1 MIPVQPRRIQAKSS
15 CSGTLNSFRPKM
27 KILIVH
33 YHSFELWHA
42 PSWIRERLQQ
52 QFPDHHFLQL
62 QNYDRVP
69 QEIADTDVFIG
80 WSLRP
85 EQFVAANK
93 LRWIHSPA
101 AAVHQLMYPE
111 LVRSNVVVTNST
123 GIHGPVVA
131 EHAIAVLLALAK
143 RLPQAMRYQE
153 KHEWSQDQLWHSQ
166 PRPREVADSTLLVI
180 GMGSIGREFACRA
193 RALGMRILGV
203 RENPAKG
210 LSGADEV
217 YSPQQIDEVL
227 PQADY
232 VLLCTPVTPAT
243 TGLMNA
249 ARLSKMKPDAYL
261 INVARGPL
269 IDEPA
274 LLDALQKRRIAGAAL
289 DVFNEEPLPASSPF
303 WSLDNILIT
312 PHTAAV
318 TERLWERHY
327 RLIADNMKRFLAGER
342 LLNEV
347 DKTRGY

>member
-1 MIPVQPRRIQAKSS
+1 
-15 CSGTLNSFRPKM
+15 M
-27 KILIVH
+27 KTLIVH

-42 PSWIRERLQQ
+42 PAWIRERLQQ
-52 QFPDHHFLQL
+52 HFPGHQFVQL

-69 QEIADTDVFIG
+69 QEIGDTDVFIG

-85 EQFVAANK
+85 EQFVSAKK

-101 AAVHQLMYPE
+101 AAVHQLMFPE
-111 LVRSNVVVTNST
+111 LIRSSVLLTNST

-131 EHAIAVLLALAK
+131 EHAITVLLAMAK
-143 RLPQAMRYQE
+143 RLPQAMRYQARR
-153 KHEWSQDQLWHSQ
+153 EWSQDQLWHGR
-166 PRPREVADSTLLVI
+166 PRPREVADATVVVV
-180 GMGSIGREFACRA
+180 GMGGIGREFTARA
-193 RALGMRILGV
+193 KALGMKVLAV
-203 RENPAKG
+203 RESPAKG
-210 LSGADEV
+210 NGGADAV
-217 YSPQQIDEVL
+217 YGPKEIDQAL

-243 TGLMNA
+243 TGIVNA
-249 ARLSKMKPDAYL
+249 ARLEKMKPEAYL

-274 LLDALQKRRIAGAAL
+274 LIQALKDRRIAGAAL
-289 DVFNEEPLPASSPF
+289 DVFNEEPLPPESPF
-303 WSLDNILIT
+303 WSLDNVLIT

-327 RLIADNMKRFLAGER
+327 RLIAENLKRFLAGEP

-347 DKTRGY
+347 DKKRGY

>member
-1 MIPVQPRRIQAKSS
+1 
-15 CSGTLNSFRPKM
+15 M
-27 KILIVH
+27 KTLIVH

-52 QFPDHHFLQL
+52 DFPGHQFIQL

-80 WSLRP
+80 LSLRP
-85 EQFVAANK
+85 EQFAAAK
-93 LRWIHSPA
+93 RLRWIHSPA

-111 LVRSNVVVTNST
+111 LIKSSVALTNST
-123 GIHGPVVA
+123 GVHGPVVA
-131 EHAIAVLLALAK
+131 EHAITLLLALAK
-143 RLPQAMRYQE
+143 RLPQAMQYQA
-153 KHEWSQDQLWHSQ
+153 KHEWSQNQLWQGS
-166 PRPREVADSTLLVI
+166 PRPREVADSTVLII
-180 GMGSIGREFACRA
+180 GMGSIGREFAARA
-193 RALGMRILGV
+193 KALGMRILAI

-210 LSGADEV
+210 LDGADAV
-217 YSPQQIDEVL
+217 YRSAQIDEVL

-232 VLLCTPVTPAT
+232 VLLCTPVTPAA
-243 TGLMNA
+243 TGIMNA

-269 IDEPA
+269 IDEAA
-274 LLDALQKRRIAGAAL
+274 LLDALQHRRIAGAAL
-289 DVFNEEPLPASSPF
+289 DVFNQEPLPADSPF
-303 WSLDNILIT
+303 WFLDNILVT

-318 TERLWERHY
+318 TDRLWERHY
-327 RLIADNMKRFLAGER
+327 RLIVDNMKRFLAGER

>member
-1 MIPVQPRRIQAKSS
+1 
-15 CSGTLNSFRPKM
+15 M

-42 PSWIRERLQQ
+42 PSWIRERLHQD
-52 QFPDHHFLQL
+52 FPGHTFIQL

-69 QEIADTDVFIG
+69 EEISDTDVFIG

-85 EQFVAANK
+85 EQFADARK

-111 LVRSNVVVTNST
+111 LIKSSVALTNST

-143 RLPQAMRYQE
+143 RLPQAMQYQA
-153 KHEWSQDQLWHSQ
+153 KHEWSQDQLWHGS
-166 PRPREVADSTLLVI
+166 PPPREVSDSTVLIV
-180 GMGSIGREFACRA
+180 GMGSIGREFAARA
-193 RALGMRILGV
+193 KALGMKILAI

-210 LSGADEV
+210 LDGADAV
-217 YSPQQIDEVL
+217 YSSSQIDEVL

-243 TGLMNA
+243 TGIMNA
-249 ARLSKMKPDAYL
+249 ARLSKMKFDAYL

-269 IDEPA
+269 IDEAA
-274 LLDALQKRRIAGAAL
+274 LFDALQHRRIAGAAL
-289 DVFNEEPLPASSPF
+289 DVFNDEPLPANSPF

-318 TERLWERHY
+318 TDRLWERHY
-327 RLIADNMKRFLAGER
+327 RLIVDNMKRFLAGQR

-347 DKTRGY
+347 DKSRGY

>member
-1 MIPVQPRRIQAKSS
+1 MLP
-15 CSGTLNSFRPKM
+15 M

-52 QFPDHHFLQL
+52 KFPDQHFLQL

-69 QEIADTDVFIG
+69 GEIADTDVFIG

-85 EQFVAANK
+85 EQFVAAKK

-111 LVRSNVVVTNST
+111 LIKSSVALTNST
-123 GIHGPVVA
+123 GIHGAVVA

-143 RLPQAMRYQE
+143 RLPQAMQYKA
-153 KHEWSQDQLWHSQ
+153 KHQWSQDQLWHGS
-166 PRPREVADSTLLVI
+166 PRPREVADSTVLVM
-180 GMGSIGREFACRA
+180 GMGSIGREFTARA
-193 RALGMRILGV
+193 KALGMKVLAV

-217 YSPQQIDEVL
+217 YSPEQIDEVL

-243 TGLMNA
+243 TAIMNA

-269 IDEPA
+269 IDETA
-274 LLDALQKRRIAGAAL
+274 LLEALQHRRIGGAAL
-289 DVFNEEPLPASSPF
+289 DVFNEEPLPPDSPF
-303 WSLDNILIT
+303 WSLDNLLIT

-327 RLIADNMKRFLAGER
+327 RLIVDNMKRFLAGQP

-347 DKTRGY
+347 DKGRGY

>member
-1 MIPVQPRRIQAKSS
+1 
-15 CSGTLNSFRPKM
+15 M

-42 PSWIRERLQQ
+42 PYWIRERLEQE
-52 QFPDHHFLQL
+52 FAEHGFVQL

-69 QEIADTDVFIG
+69 EEITDTDVFIG

-85 EQFVAANK
+85 QQFVAAKK

-101 AAVHQLMYPE
+101 AAVHQLLFPE
-111 LVRSNVVVTNST
+111 LVQSSVVLTNST

-131 EHAIAVLLALAK
+131 EHAIAVLLAMAK
-143 RLPQAMRYQE
+143 RLPQAMQYQA
-153 KHEWSQDQLWHSQ
+153 KREWSQEQLWHDR
-166 PRPREVADSTLLVI
+166 PRPREVADATVAVV
-180 GMGSIGREFACRA
+180 GMGGIGREFAA
-193 RALGMRILGV
+193 RAKTLGMKVLAV

-210 LSGADEV
+210 LDGADSV
-217 YSPQQIDEVL
+217 FSSAQIDDVL
-227 PQADY
+227 PQAEY

-243 TGLMNA
+243 SGMMNA

-269 IDEPA
+269 IDEAA
-274 LLDALQKRRIAGAAL
+274 LLDALQHRRIAGAAL
-289 DVFNEEPLPASSPF
+289 DVFVEEPLPPDSPF
-303 WSLDNILIT
+303 WSLDNVLIT

-327 RLIADNMKRFLAGER
+327 RLIVDNLKRFLAGEP
-342 LLNEV
+342 LINQV
-347 DKTRGY
+347 DKQRGY